1 MGSGTRRGHDDAIL
15 SVPGVSEFKP
25 VTDGFRL
32 HGWLLAIWFAASFG
46 VVFFS
51 RDLQIVIKGWP
62 VGYWFA
68 AQGSVLI
75 FIAIVVVFAVIANRR
90 VGDITVGDVAFTVYK
105 NRLHR
110 RFFFYVV
117 CLLLFLLALALAE
130 RVGLKKTWIGAIFL
144 FATVGLYAV
153 IGIYGRTSDA
163 AEYYVAGRRI
173 PAVYNGMATAAD
185 WISAA
190 SFISM
195 TGGLYLQ
202 GFSGSSS
209 QPGGLVYVLG
219 WTGGF
224 CLVALLIAPYLRT
237 LGLYTI
243 PDYFGV
249 RFGGRWPRM
258 IAAFSAVLC
267 SFTYVVA
274 QIYGVGLITSRLTG
288 VQFEIGILLGLGGV
302 LVCSFLGGMRA
313 VTWTQVT
320 QYVVLILA
328 FLIPVS
334 WLAYKQL
341 GNPFAP
347 LVYGQ
352 QLQKITE
359 LERQL
364 SNSPAELQVINE
376 YARRARD
383 YEVKLKNVESSLEDD
398 RKALKEKVRLL
409 NERHADESVIVSA
422 RRELAA
428 LPKDVVSAQVRWMN
442 AMHDNLDR
450 AKPLGGMPQ
459 HVKPFA
465 GEPQGSLEEQQE
477 FDVSRRNFLA
487 LMFCLM
493 VGTAGLPHLLT
504 RFNTTRTV
512 SEARTSV
519 AWSLFFIALL
529 YLAAPALAVMV
540 KFEIM
545 SHLVGQHFDALPGW
559 IAQWAKVDPLLISV
573 NDING
578 DQILQFAELKLGPD
592 IVMLA
597 TPELGGMPYVVSG
610 LVAAGGLAAALS
622 TADGLLLTIGNALAH
637 DFFYKGDSDQATEV
651 RKVMLS
657 KFALLVVALVAAYV
671 AAQRPADILYLVSA
685 SFSLAASAFVPAMVL
700 GIFWSRTSKAAAVG
714 GMLTGL
720 GLTLYYMAIN
730 AAPVRS
736 ALGLTGSGLWLEIQ
750 PVSAGVF
757 GVFAGIV
764 VILLLSI
771 WSRPQVVLSD
781 TVRRIPHDGI

>member
-1 MGSGTRRGHDDAIL
+1 MFNPA
-15 SVPGVSEFKP
+15 PGMSELKP
-25 VTDGFRL
+25 VSAGCRW

-46 VVFFS
+46 VVFFAH
-51 RDLQIVIKGWP
+51 DLQMMVGGWP
-62 VGYWFA
+62 LGYWLA
-68 AQGSVLI
+68 AQGSVFV
-75 FIAIVVVFAVIANRR
+75 FIAIVAVFAWVANRR
-90 VGDITVGDVAFTVYK
+90 DGEISTVDLAYAAYK
-105 NRLHR
+105 HRLHR
-110 RFFFYVV
+110 RFAAYVV

-130 RVGLKKTWIGAIFL
+130 RWGLKKTWVGAIFL
-144 FATVGLYAV
+144 FATLGLYAV
-153 IGIYGRTSDA
+153 IGIYNRTSDA
-163 AEYYVAGRRI
+163 AEYYVAGRSI

-185 WISAA
+185 WMSAA

-195 TGGLYLQ
+195 AGGLYLQ
-202 GFSGSSS
+202 GFAGTES

-224 CLVALLIAPYLRT
+224 CLVALLVAPYLRR

-243 PDYFGV
+243 PDFFGA
-249 RFGGRWPRM
+249 RFGGRWPRI
-258 IAAFSAVLC
+258 IAALATVLC

-341 GNPFAP
+341 GNPLAP
-347 LVYGQ
+347 FVYAQ
-352 QLQKITE
+352 QLQKITA
-359 LERQL
+359 LERQFVD
-364 SNSPAELQVINE
+364 SPAELQVINE

-383 YEVKLKNVESSLEDD
+383 YELKLRNVEAALESE
-398 RKALKEKVRLL
+398 RKALRERILFL
-409 NERHADESVIVSA
+409 NERQVDESTIVAA

-428 LPKDVVSAQVRWMN
+428 LPRDAATARERWSH
-442 AMHDNLDR
+442 AMQENLER
-450 AKPLGGMPQ
+450 AKPLGGMPS

-465 GEPQGSLEEQQE
+465 GDPQGSVDEQQA

-504 RFNTTRTV
+504 RFCTTRTV
-512 SEARTSV
+512 AEARTSV

-529 YLAAPALAVMV
+529 YLSAPALAVLV
-540 KFEIM
+540 KFEVM
-545 SHLVGQHFDALPGW
+545 SHLVGQNFDSLPGW
-559 IAQWAKVDPLLISV
+559 IAQWAKVDPTLISV
-573 NDING
+573 SDVNG
-578 DQILQFAELKLGPD
+578 DHVLQFSELKLGAA

-597 TPELGGMPYVVSG
+597 TPEIGGLPYVVSG

-622 TADGLLLTIGNALAH
+622 TADGLLLTMGNALGH
-637 DFFYKGDSDQATEV
+637 DLFFRGEGDQTGAL
-651 RKVMLS
+651 RRVMAS
-657 KFALLVVALVAAYV
+657 KFALLVVALAAAYV
-671 AAQRPADILYLVSA
+671 AAHRPVDILYLVAA
-685 SFSLAASAFVPAMVL
+685 SFSLAGAAFVPAMVL
-700 GIFWSRTSKAAAVG
+700 GIFWSRTTEQAAIG
-714 GMLTGL
+714 GMVAGL
-720 GLTLYYMAIN
+720 GVTICYMVLN
-730 AAPVRS
+730 ATSVRS
-736 ALGLTGSGLWLEIQ
+736 ALGLNGTGLWFGIQ

-757 GVFAGIV
+757 GVFAGV
-764 VILLLSI
+764 VVTVLVSLV
-771 WSRPQVVLSD
+771 SRPPALPVD
-781 TVRRIPHDGI
+781 